1 MRVYVPKSKALTFSN
16 GKWHGGGA
24 QKAPEE
30 VANRGRV
37 KTQCVPR
44 PADLRKGKR

>member
-16 GKWHGGGA
+16 GKWHGGGE
-24 QKAPEE
+24 QKVPEE

-37 KTQCVPR
+37 KTHSVPR
-44 PADLRKGKR
+44 PTNLRKGKR

>member
-16 GKWHGGGA
+16 GKWHGGGE

-30 VANRGRV
+30 VAGRGRV
-37 KTQCVPR
+37 KTQCIPR
-44 PADLRKGKR
+44 PTNLRKGKR